1 MTKASRALTV
11 ALLALPAT
19 SIPSPTNADIPVR
32 QVLIESRIVVTTRD
46 FARDLGITW
55 SFLTP
60 DQGLD
65 LGPDDD
71 VAIQLIGGFD
81 VPFDKKMR
89 ASADV
94 WIRSNNNQFIQV
106 DNKTFKSGRGK
117 NKNTFNTTLVRVD
130 PTQFPLPLEIQTDIK
145 LKGKQLE
152 DFVAKGVTADEVIRL
167 SLAVLIEPR
176 KKK

>member
-1 MTKASRALTV
+1 MV
-11 ALLALPAT
+11 ALLVLAAI
-19 SIPSPTNADIPVR
+19 SIAYPTRADKPVQ
-32 QVLIESRIVVTTRD
+32 QVLIESKIIVTTRT
-46 FARDLGITW
+46 FARDLGVTW

-65 LGPDDD
+65 LGPDEE
-71 VAIQLIGGFD
+71 VAIQMIGGFD

-89 ASADV
+89 ASADA
-94 WIRSNNNQFIQV
+94 WIRSNNNQLLQV

-117 NKNTFNTTLVRVD
+117 NKNTFSTTLARVD
-130 PTQFPLPLEIQTDIK
+130 PNQFPLPLEIQIDIK

-152 DFVAKGVTADEVIRL
+152 DFVAKGVTDDEVIRL